1 MTQGKWNAALSLL
14 TLAFISGP
22 AMAHIAVTPAEAP
35 AGSTTRLAFAIGHG
49 CDGSP
54 TVKVRIRIPD
64 SVAVARPQPK
74 AGWQLD
80 VTRAG
85 PAEAPK
91 NPEGQPV
98 TARISE
104 ISWKGSLPDDF
115 FDEFVVQVRM
125 PDQAGGTVAFPIVQE
140 CETGANRWIQIAK
153 PGEAEPEE
161 PAPVVRIGKK
171 AGHSH

>member
-1 MTQGKWNAALSLL
+1 
-14 TLAFISGP
+14 
-22 AMAHIAVTPAEAP
+22 MAHIGVTPSEAP
-35 AGSTTRLAFAIGHG
+35 AGGTAKLSFAVGHG

-54 TVKVRIRIPD
+54 TTNIRIRIPD

-85 PAEAPK
+85 PVEAPK

-104 ISWKGSLPDDF
+104 VSWKGSLPDDF
-115 FDEFVVQVRM
+115 YDEFVIQVRM
-125 PDQAGGTVAFPIVQE
+125 PDQPGTELAFPIVQE
-140 CETGANRWIQIAK
+140 CEKGANRWIQVAK

-161 PAPVVRIGKK
+161 PAPVVHIGKK
-171 AGHSH
+171 TGHSH